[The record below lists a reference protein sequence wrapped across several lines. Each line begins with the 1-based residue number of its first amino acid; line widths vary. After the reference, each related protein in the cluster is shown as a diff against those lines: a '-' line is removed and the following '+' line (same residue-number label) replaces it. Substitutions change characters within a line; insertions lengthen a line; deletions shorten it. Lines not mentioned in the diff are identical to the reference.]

1 MRTLIH
7 MWLSPPCRSVRIV
20 LAEKALDF
28 DLKIENVWD
37 RRASFLALNP
47 AGEVPVLQDGDRM
60 IAGAYAI
67 YEYLDEVY
75 PEPSLFG
82 GDSVQRA
89 EIRRLVDWF
98 DGKFSREVSDN
109 LVTEKIVKRFYG
121 RGQPDSTAIR
131 AGHGNIHYHLDYI
144 GYLTDRRKWLAG
156 DDMSMADIV
165 AAAQLSCIDYLGD
178 VPWNDH
184 PETREWYA
192 RVKSRPSFRP
202 LLADHLPGARP
213 PKHYADLDF

>member
-7 MWLSPPCRSVRIV
+7 MWLSPSCRAVRV
-20 LAEKALDF
+20 ALAEKGLDF
-28 DLKIENVWD
+28 DLKLENVLD
-37 RRASFLALNP
+37 RRQPFLAINP
-47 AGEVPVLQDGDRM
+47 AGEVPVLQDGERTV
-60 IAGAYAI
+60 AGAYAI

-75 PEPSLFG
+75 PEPTLFC

-98 DGKFSREVSDN
+98 DGKFAREVSDN
-109 LVTEKIVKRFYG
+109 LLTEKIVKRFYG

-131 AGHGNIHYHLDYI
+131 AGHGNLRYHLDYI
-144 GYLTDRRKWLAG
+144 AYLTDRRKWLAG
-156 DDMSMADIV
+156 GDMSMADV
-165 AAAQLSCIDYLGD
+165 AAAAQLSCIDYLGD
-178 VPWNDH
+178 VPWNEYE
-184 PETREWYA
+184 PTREWYA

-202 LLADHLPGARP
+202 LLTDHLPGARP

>member
-7 MWLSPPCRSVRIV
+7 MWLSPTCRAVRV
-20 LAEKALDF
+20 ALAEKSLEF
-28 DLKIENVWD
+28 ELKIENVWD
-37 RRASFLALNP
+37 RRASFLAINP
-47 AGEVPVLQDGDRM
+47 AGEVPVLQENDRA

-98 DGKFSREVSDN
+98 GGKFAREVSDN

-121 RGQPDSTAIR
+121 RGQPDSSAIR
-131 AGHGNIHYHLDYI
+131 AGLTNIHYHMDYI
-144 GYLTDRRKWLAG
+144 SYLADRRKWLAG
-156 DDMSMADIV
+156 DSFSMADIV
-165 AAAQLSCIDYLGD
+165 AAAQISCIDYLGD

-184 PETREWYA
+184 ATARDWYA
-192 RVKSRPSFRP
+192 RIKSRPSFRP
-202 LLADHLPGARP
+202 LLGDHLPGARP

>member
-1 MRTLIH
+1 MRMLIH
-7 MWLSPPCRSVRIV
+7 MWLSARCRAARVL
-20 LAEKALDF
+20 LAEKGLDF

-37 RRASFLALNP
+37 RRPSFLEINP
-47 AGEVPVLQDGDRM
+47 AGEVPVLQDGDRTV
-60 IAGAYAI
+60 AGAYAI

-75 PEPSLFG
+75 PEPSVYG
-82 GDSVQRA
+82 GDSIQRA

-98 DGKFSREVSDN
+98 DGKFDREVTDN
-109 LVTEKIVKRFYG
+109 LVTEKITKRFYG
-121 RGQPDSTAIR
+121 RGQPDSTAVR
-131 AGHGNIHYHLDYI
+131 AGHANIHYHLDYI

-156 DDMSMADIV
+156 DTLSMADLV
-165 AAAQLSCIDYLGD
+165 AAAHVSCIDYLGD

-184 PETREWYA
+184 PSSREWYA
-192 RVKSRPSFRP
+192 RIKSRPSFRP

>member
-7 MWLSPPCRSVRIV
+7 MWLSPPCRAVRV
-20 LAEKALDF
+20 AMAEKALDF
-28 DLKIENVWD
+28 DLKLENVWD
-37 RRASFLALNP
+37 RRQSFLAVNP
-47 AGEVPVLQDGDRM
+47 AGEVPVLEDGERTV
-60 IAGAYAI
+60 AGAYAI

-75 PEPSLFG
+75 PEPSLYA

-98 DGKFSREVSDN
+98 DGKFGREVSDN

-131 AGHGNIHYHLDYI
+131 AGHGNLRYHMDYI
-144 GYLTDRRKWLAG
+144 GYLTDRRRWLAG
-156 DDMSMADIV
+156 DAMSMADIA
-165 AAAQLSCIDYLGD
+165 AAAQLSCVDYLGD
-178 VPWNDH
+178 VPWNDY
-184 PETREWYA
+184 PETRAWYA

>member
-28 DLKIENVWD
+28 DLAIENVWD
-37 RRASFLALNP
+37 RRASFLAINP
-47 AGEVPVLQDGDRM
+47 AGEVPVLQDGDRTVV
-60 IAGAYAI
+60 GAYAI

-75 PEPSLFG
+75 PEPTLYG
-82 GDSVQRA
+82 GDPVQRA

-98 DGKFSREVSDN
+98 GAKFAREVSEN
-109 LVTEKIVKRFYG
+109 LVTEKIVKRFYS

-131 AGHGNIHYHLDYI
+131 AGHANLHYHLDYI

-156 DDMSMADIV
+156 DTMSMADIV

-178 VPWNDH
+178 VAWNDH